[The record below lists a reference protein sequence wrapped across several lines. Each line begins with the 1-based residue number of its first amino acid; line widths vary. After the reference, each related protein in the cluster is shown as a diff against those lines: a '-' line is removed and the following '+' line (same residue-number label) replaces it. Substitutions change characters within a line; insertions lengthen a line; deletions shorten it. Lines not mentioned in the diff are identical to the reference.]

1 MQISEKMPL
10 GLLVERRKIDHPWQE
25 YAWHVYGV
33 LPGARDDA
41 DWEQISSD
49 EKSTIYLA
57 KTMDVELYSRETEGY
72 KNNLESGQPAV
83 FVVLRPGE
91 EEDENDVEPFLV
103 TACPYEAADYLESG
117 DEIVEAVPMPDGVRI
132 WVENFVREHHVEQT
146 FKKRKLRRQ
155 EDGLAR
161 RIPIKGG
168 TA

>member
-1 MQISEKMPL
+1 MQITETMPL
-10 GLLVERRKIDHPWQE
+10 GLLLERRKIDHPWQE

-41 DWEQISSD
+41 EWDLVSQD
-49 EKSTIYLA
+49 EKQTVYLA
-57 KTMDVELYSRETEGY
+57 QTMTVELFQRETEGY

-83 FVVLRPGE
+83 FVVLRQGE
-91 EEDENDVEPFLV
+91 EEDERDVEPFLM

-117 DEIVEAVPMPDGVRI
+117 EEIVEAVPMPDGVRI
-132 WVENFVREHHVEQT
+132 WVENFVAEHHVEQK

-161 RIPIKGG
+161 RIPMGG
-168 TA
+168 GSA